1 MAENFV
7 SASTSLLNDEQRL
20 RIARR
25 HEDSI
30 QRYGYKPQALYWSS
44 KEIQEIRFHML
55 FDGIPE
61 VLRFGKEF
69 TLLDVGCGFG
79 DLADYLSRHG
89 VSIDYSGIDLAPA
102 MVTAARNLQ
111 PQGKFF
117 CGDLFDASFAEESF
131 DFVVL
136 SGALNEVVDS
146 AIEGQTGLYAKA
158 VIAKMFV
165 LSRNGV
171 AFNLLD
177 RRNEW
182 VASRPD
188 LQSFYPQDIVEYCR
202 SFCSHVEWRD
212 DYLDN
217 DFTVYLYK

>member
-7 SASTSLLNDEQRL
+7 NASTPLLNDEQRL

-44 KEIQEIRFHML
+44 KEIQEIRFQML
-55 FDGIPE
+55 FEGMPE
-61 VLRFGKEF
+61 ILRLGDEF
-69 TLLDVGCGFG
+69 SVLDVGCGFG
-79 DLADYLSRHG
+79 DLKDYLSQHG
-89 VSIDYSGIDLAPA
+89 VSVDYSGIDLAPA
-102 MVTAARNLQ
+102 MITAAQRLQ

-117 CGDLFDASFAEESF
+117 CGDLFDADFADGRF

-136 SGALNEVVDS
+136 SGALNEVVES
-146 AIEGQTGLYAKA
+146 ATDGQTGVYAKA
-158 VIAKMFV
+158 VIEKMFA

-177 RRNEW
+177 RRNQW
-182 VASRPD
+182 VAARPD
-188 LQSFYPQDIVEYCR
+188 LQSFLPQEIVEYCR